1 VRDAASVVSNA
12 ATYISARR
20 TALTRRAVVL
30 LALDP
35 PAPIGEVDALL
46 TDACA
51 AALALQARH
60 LNIGRERL
68 AVEREHLSELIA
80 ALTER
85 RRAHER
91 AAQTSPR
98 RTA

>member
-1 VRDAASVVSNA
+1 MRHAASAVSNA
-12 ATYISARR
+12 ATFISARR
-20 TALTRRAVVL
+20 TALTRRAVAL
-30 LALDP
+30 LARDP

-51 AALALQARH
+51 AALALQARR

-68 AVEREHLSELIA
+68 AVEREHLRELIA
-80 ALTER
+80 ALSAR

-91 AAQTSPR
+91 GQTSPR